1 MAKKYG
7 AMFILLPLSDAGL
20 PESLQEKKDIIG
32 KILERAIDCGLTKED
47 IIVDGLVTTVGANPN
62 AALETLETIRYC
74 RENSWRPYAGFPIY
88 PSACLREPM

>member
-1 MAKKYG
+1 
-7 AMFILLPLSDAGL
+7 MFILLPLSDADS

-74 RENSWRPYAGFPIY
+74 RKTAGDRMRAFQYIFGLPQRAYVNSVF
-88 PSACLREPM
+88 